1 MRMKHIIVVLVIF
14 LNLFSSHTYAQ
25 LSIARQWN
33 DVLLEAIRNDYAR
46 PTVHARNLFHSSV
59 VMYDAWAV
67 FDDQAETYLLGK
79 NVHSYVSS
87 FDGFEAIGDLETNR
101 NKAISY
107 AMYRLLEY
115 RFSNSPDWENT
126 KLLMDELML
135 NMQYDISFTSIDYHN
150 GSAAALGNYIASQMI
165 VYGLMDGSNE
175 QNQYANIFY
184 EPINDPILPDLSGNP
199 DISDPNRWQPIVLDV
214 LIDQSGN
221 VIIGGSTPFLSPEWG
236 SVAPFSLTDEDL
248 SIHSHDGHEY
258 WVYMDPGSPPQIDT
272 INGGVSSDQYKWN
285 FSLVSAW
292 SSHLDPTDGVLW
304 DISPRAIGNIQNY
317 PDSYADYPDFYD
329 FVNGGDGSPGHTVN
343 PVTGQPYESQIVP
356 RGDYARVLA
365 EFWADGPDSET
376 PPGHWFTLLNHVSD
390 HPLMVKKFK
399 GQGEI
404 VNDLEWDIKSYFILG
419 SAMHDAAI
427 VAWGIKGYYDYI
439 RPVSA
444 IRYLADKGQS
454 TDPTL
459 PNYHIAG
466 IELIPNFIELVMES
480 DPLAGANL
488 ENVGKIKI
496 RSWKGPDYIDD
507 PFRDDAGV
515 AWILAENWWP
525 YQRPSFVT
533 PPFAGFISG
542 HSTYSR
548 TAAEV
553 MTLLTGSKFF
563 PGGMGEFHA
572 PKNEF
577 LVFEEGPS
585 VDLILQWA
593 TYQDASDQC
602 SLSRIWG
609 GIHPPADDISGRLI
623 GIELGPKVFNIA
635 EKYFDG
641 TILNVSNKNS
651 GFQTYPNPAQEY
663 LYVRLDQSNSF
674 KLTITDLKGVV
685 VFSKS
690 YDGVSLE
697 KVDVSNL
704 EKGVYLFTV
713 QSERDQA
720 TTRFIKK

>member
-1 MRMKHIIVVLVIF
+1 MKHFIVVLVIF
-14 LNLFSSHTYAQ
+14 INLFSSPSYAQ

-33 DVLLEAIRNDYAR
+33 EVLLEAIRNDYAR

-292 SSHLDPTDGVLW
+292 SSHLDPTDGVHW
-304 DISPRAIGNIQNY
+304 DISPGAIGNIQNY

-329 FVNGGDGSPGHTVN
+329 FVNGGDGSPGHAVN
-343 PVTGQPYESQIVP
+343 PVTGQPYEAQIVP

-390 HPLMVKKFK
+390 HPLIVKKFK

-404 VNDLEWDIKSYFILG
+404 VDDLEWDIKSYFILG

-454 TDPTL
+454 TDSNM
-459 PNYHIAG
+459 PNYHVAG
-466 IELIPNFIELVMES
+466 IELIPNFIELVTES
-480 DPLAGANL
+480 DPLAGTNL

-585 VDLILQWA
+585 VDLVLQWA

-663 LYVRLDQSNSF
+663 LYIRVDQSSTF
-674 KLTITDLKGVV
+674 KLTITDLRGVV
-685 VFSKS
+685 VYSKS

-704 EKGVYLFTV
+704 EKGVYLLSV

>member
-1 MRMKHIIVVLVIF
+1 MKHFIVVLVIF
-14 LNLFSSHTYAQ
+14 INLFSSPSYAQ

-33 DVLLEAIRNDYAR
+33 EVLLEAIRNDYAR

-67 FDDQAETYLLGK
+67 FDDHAETYLLGK
-79 NVHSYVSS
+79 NVHGYVSS

-107 AMYRLLEY
+107 AMYRLLDY

-126 KLLMDELML
+126 KLLMDELMI

-585 VDLILQWA
+585 VDLVLQWA

-651 GFQTYPNPAQEY
+651 RFQTYPNPAQEY
-663 LYVRLDQSNSF
+663 LYIRLDQSSSF
-674 KLTITDLKGVV
+674 KVTITDLRGVV